1 MKTTA
6 DKTTHHTHL
15 DAHRR
20 VDQDGTVATM
30 FIQPTVQTKLTVNT
44 PGDPFEQ
51 EADAMANRV
60 AGGSSNAQ
68 MEEGKGLRLKEEEEE
83 TIQRAEEEEKETI
96 QRAEDEEEPIQRLE
110 EEELIQRSEDEE
122 EEMVQR
128 REEEKEE
135 GCVAC
140 AQKEEET
147 VHRSVNSPTNRG
159 GTTAPSIVSEV
170 VSSPGQSMDKGTQIT
185 MENSFGTDFSSVR
198 IHNDDRAQSSAKT
211 ISAQAY
217 TYGSHIVFGRGKY
230 EPHTPSGKHLLAHE
244 LTHVMQQG
252 ADIRRRVDPNASTT
266 NGNSSTVDT
275 ATAEPPPA
283 TLVPVPASEGG
294 PAPSPEAGSE
304 NVPATEGGPL
314 PTVIELEPIM
324 PPPPET
330 LNPEA
335 QSRLNRA
342 QNNAGTAASNNA
354 ELPPASELA
363 DEARGGVTEPISET
377 EGRASGQLT
386 AALNQRV
393 APSPEIEELC
403 DNIRRVI
410 HDKRPPDEDSL
421 LQADPEEAANE
432 AGSQLNENIDSDVD
446 RVGSEYDEL
455 DESPTGETGQI
466 GDTVELPPEEVGE
479 PNINAQGAAPDR
491 LLSLIHI

>member
-252 ADIRRRVDPNASTT
+252 ADIRRRVDPNASAT
-266 NGNSSTVDT
+266 NGSTPVVDATT
-275 ATAEPPPA
+275 AAPPTALMPE
-283 TLVPVPASEGG
+283 PASETAG
-294 PAPSPEAGSE
+294 PSPEVGSE
-304 NVPATEGGPL
+304 NVATAEAPPL
-314 PTVIELEPIM
+314 PTIVELEPIM
-324 PPPPET
+324 PPPPES

-335 QSRLNRA
+335 RARLNRA
-342 QNNAGTAASNNA
+342 QNNAGTAATNNA
-354 ELPPASELA
+354 ELPAA
-363 DEARGGVTEPISET
+363 N
-377 EGRASGQLT
+377 QLT
-386 AALNQRV
+386 DETRAAVSYTHLT
-393 APSPEIEELC
+393 L
-403 DNIRRVI
+403 
-410 HDKRPPDEDSL
+410 
-421 LQADPEEAANE
+421 
-432 AGSQLNENIDSDVD
+432 
-446 RVGSEYDEL
+446 
-455 DESPTGETGQI
+455 PTI
-466 GDTVELPPEEVGE
+466 YSV
-479 PNINAQGAAPDR
+479 
-491 LLSLIHI
+491 